1 MMLNEQVNVLEIP
14 KKGVDNRGWGWRNW
28 NICLETCTAWAA
40 CLLSHGFLESF
51 FFMSILYGL
60 QDHFKKI
67 FIYSAFPGLS
77 CSMRDLLVAQHVIKL
92 PDQRLKPG
100 LPHWG
105 CRNLGS
111 RPPGK
116 SLQDHFQTV
125 HRVVLEPQWSQ
136 SYPQRFLFNWE
147 FK

>member
-1 MMLNEQVNVLEIP
+1 
-14 KKGVDNRGWGWRNW
+14 
-28 NICLETCTAWAA
+28 
-40 CLLSHGFLESF
+40 
-51 FFMSILYGL
+51 MSILYGL
-60 QDHFKKI
+60 QDHLKKI

-77 CSMRDLLVAQHVIKL
+77 CSMRDLLVEQRGIKF

-105 CRNLGS
+105 CRDLGS

-125 HRVVLEPQWSQ
+125 HRVVLEPQS
-136 SYPQRFLFNWE
+136 SSKLPAEILI
-147 FK
+147 